1 MSFNFFEKNNI
12 AKNIGFIIFF
22 WALIRVVVYIIID
35 FSNIYGGD
43 SGYYISSG
51 IDIIDRI
58 TSLNSSELIVQSTY
72 RPPLYSVFTGL
83 LVSISDD
90 PLFIFVSHSII
101 YLLFSIFCYILLRKK
116 NEKLALFSAIVIAFS
131 PSDAMYNSSILSEN
145 IATPLLVS
153 SSLLFALSKNYKSY
167 FISGTIVGLAVLVR
181 DIYILLPFLFAL
193 TGLLYKKPV
202 KYLVIYLCGFM
213 MIVTPWIIRNINLE
227 HNSGMYISKGIMW
240 PNIWAGTWIRDYRDT
255 IDASINKVPEKALNT
270 FSPHISKNDFF
281 EIWNDRVNNENIFK
295 DVTVNYFSNNPL
307 KVLEAWVSRYHLLWL
322 GTRSDLLF
330 FNYKRYSN
338 TWYVIKSSLYL
349 INTLIILFSV
359 LGMYLTI
366 ISKHKTL
373 LLLMPVIFYNA
384 LIYIPLYNIETRY
397 TQPVYPIL
405 LMFAV
410 FFILNVKKYY
420 KKSKTAKY
428 EI

>member
-1 MSFNFFEKNNI
+1 M
-12 AKNIGFIIFF
+12 
-22 WALIRVVVYIIID
+22 
-35 FSNIYGGD
+35 
-43 SGYYISSG
+43 
-51 IDIIDRI
+51 
-58 TSLNSSELIVQSTY
+58 
-72 RPPLYSVFTGL
+72 
-83 LVSISDD
+83 
-90 PLFIFVSHSII
+90 
-101 YLLFSIFCYILLRKK
+101 
-116 NEKLALFSAIVIAFS
+116 
-131 PSDAMYNSSILSEN
+131 
-145 IATPLLVS
+145 
-153 SSLLFALSKNYKSY
+153 
-167 FISGTIVGLAVLVR
+167 
-181 DIYILLPFLFAL
+181 
-193 TGLLYKKPV
+193 
-202 KYLVIYLCGFM
+202 
-213 MIVTPWIIRNINLE
+213 
-227 HNSGMYISKGIMW
+227 
-240 PNIWAGTWIRDYRDT
+240 
-255 IDASINKVPEKALNT
+255 
-270 FSPHISKNDFF
+270 
-281 EIWNDRVNNENIFK
+281 
-295 DVTVNYFSNNPL
+295 TVNYFSNNPL